1 MGVVKVD
8 KAVPDWDTFGVQ
20 YGPCRELDALV
31 AEKVMGLHV
40 YNFELVCE
48 ESGIKS
54 IDKLQRIGRP
64 LLHYST
70 SIADAWLVVEE
81 LSGQFAVNLSCT
93 SQPVRWLCEFSRSE
107 NVWFN
112 AHGRT
117 PAEAICLA
125 ALKAIGYHD
134 ESH

>member
-1 MGVVKVD
+1 MNAG
-8 KAVPDWDTFGVQ
+8 
-20 YGPCRELDALV
+20 RELDALV
-31 AEKVMGLHV
+31 AEKVMGWREVRCNVGGNIPYGEPDDDWNRDARADPAHGFTGIPRV
-40 YNFELVCE
+40 HRE
-48 ESGIKS
+48 EVP
-54 IDKLQRIGRP
+54 D
-64 LLHYST
+64 YST
-70 SIADAWLVVEE
+70 SIAEAWLVVEK

>member
-1 MGVVKVD
+1 MNAG
-8 KAVPDWDTFGVQ
+8 
-20 YGPCRELDALV
+20 RERDALV
-31 AEKVMGLHV
+31 AEKVMEWDVGDIFYDETHQEIMPRV
-40 YNFELVCE
+40 P
-48 ESGIKS
+48 
-54 IDKLQRIGRP
+54 R
-64 LLHYST
+64 YST
-70 SIADAWLVVEE
+70 SIADAWPLVEK

-125 ALKAIGYHD
+125 ALKAVGYP
-134 ESH
+134 SA